1 MPVEY
6 AVRARFAGESTNQ
19 NREAIRPC
27 EHGIQVL
34 QLRNACSHHNLCYGV
49 SVPLKSCGLSKV
61 AYYLF
66 KCAFMRG
73 CTAVLGLASISA
85 LVTAEPAMT
94 SPVVSTNTVRLLDVD
109 DDSRGAF
116 GIGMAGAGSVLIP
129 GVPPVEPTDI

>member
-1 MPVEY
+1 
-6 AVRARFAGESTNQ
+6 
-19 NREAIRPC
+19 
-27 EHGIQVL
+27 
-34 QLRNACSHHNLCYGV
+34 
-49 SVPLKSCGLSKV
+49 
-61 AYYLF
+61 
-66 KCAFMRG
+66 MRG